1 MNSFIIMLIKT
12 MTDQEKKQ
20 RNSKPLAP
28 TFEEMKARFPGG
40 YTIALVDGEKCTQP
54 ENATEYDALL
64 KTGRAY
70 QSSYTHVWLRT
81 TPFSGPG
88 PYTLH
93 SYCNESTWFTVRLCD
108 RVVYI
113 PT

>member
-1 MNSFIIMLIKT
+1 MNSFISMLIKT
-12 MTDQEKKQ
+12 MTDQEKTQ

-28 TFEEMKARFPGG
+28 TFEEMKAQFPGG
-40 YTIALVDGEKCTQP
+40 FTIALVDGEECPQP
-54 ENATEYDALL
+54 KNATEYDALL

-70 QSSYTHVWLRT
+70 QSSYTRVFQRT
-81 TPFSGPG
+81 APFSGPD
-88 PYTLH
+88 PYTLY
-93 SYCNESTWFTVRLCD
+93 SYCNESVWFTVQPCD